1 MLNPAA
7 WLLQARTLLVDALDT
22 GDVRAIADPAL
33 EGRFPRAE
41 MRRMVEAAAACV
53 RHSAAKRPRM
63 VQVWRSLDVDEG
75 SSDLT
80 NGVKL
85 GQSTA
90 YDSRQYSADIEL
102 FRRMAFAGDGDDGC
116 GGSLISTA
124 EFEAGGGSGAGSTA
138 RRK

>member
-1 MLNPAA
+1 LV
-7 WLLQARTLLVDALDT
+7 QARTLLVDALDT
-22 GDVRAIADPAL
+22 GDFRAIADPAL

-102 FRRMAFAGDGDDGC
+102 FRRMAFAGGDGDDGD
-116 GGSLISTA
+116 GFLSTA
-124 EFEAGGGSGAGSTA
+124 ELEASRAGSTA
-138 RRK
+138 RSK

>member
-1 MLNPAA
+1 M
-7 WLLQARTLLVDALDT
+7 
-22 GDVRAIADPAL
+22 IAVAPSW
-33 EGRFPRAE
+33 
-41 MRRMVEAAAACV
+41 MVGTT
-53 RHSAAKRPRM
+53 K
-63 VQVWRSLDVDEG
+63 VWRSLDVDEG

-102 FRRMAFAGDGDDGC
+102 FRRMAFAGDGAAYDNDGDC
-116 GGSLISTA
+116 GSLISTA